1 VYKLR
6 AVWECLL
13 SFRAESLSS
22 TLLSKN
28 IKIKIY
34 RIVILPFVLY
44 GFETWS
50 LIEGGTKAEGNGE

>member
-1 VYKLR
+1 M
-6 AVWECLL
+6 L
-13 SFRAESLSS
+13 SFHTESLSS

-34 RIVILPFVLY
+34 RIVILSFVLY

-50 LIEGGTKAEGNGE
+50 LIEGGTKAEGIGE

>member
-1 VYKLR
+1 
-6 AVWECLL
+6 
-13 SFRAESLSS
+13 
-22 TLLSKN
+22 LLSKN

-50 LIEGGTKAEGNGE
+50 LIEGGTKAEGTGEYDPEGNVWP